1 MYYELFRTSKAN
13 FDLSLKQCYQLA
25 LAEIGLLTSDP
36 CWVLLPI
43 RTLWGPAG
51 VDVVPILFWPLNTQL
66 HSVCNFHFLSLCPF
80 SLFSVCPSCSRV
92 DLWVLFGNKDPVLHL
107 YKKHGNIRCLLSSKS
122 LLIAINMLI
131 VILFVLKIIL
141 TERKMKHNCLWLKD
155 AHEWYFILPSSF
167 LQNFL
172 HSR

>member
-1 MYYELFRTSKAN
+1 MQTTTKCLILKDILILWTSKAN

-43 RTLWGPAG
+43 KTLWGPAG

-80 SLFSVCPSCSRV
+80 SLFSVCPSCSHV
-92 DLWVLFGNKDPVLHL
+92 DLWVLFGSKDPVLPYCVCWIIQYL
-107 YKKHGNIRCLLSSKS
+107 TRNRHG
-122 LLIAINMLI
+122 
-131 VILFVLKIIL
+131 
-141 TERKMKHNCLWLKD
+141 KMKKVVVFLLKLV
-155 AHEWYFILPSSF
+155 YKIGLNK
-167 LQNFL
+167 LRL
-172 HSR
+172 K